1 MIKIQLLGPDGVFNN
16 TLIDDDCKHLLDYQW
31 WAHRAQDGSKVYAS
45 RKTFDENGNLLK
57 TYYMHREIT
66 QCPTGLIVDHL
77 NGNALDNRKLNLR
90 VCNNKEN
97 SQNSKRNKKITSRG
111 IKWSKKDGNAAYEA
125 SYVSSGKNRH
135 GGKYLSK
142 EDAILARDLLCIQFC
157 GEFAGVNMPQIFEPL
172 VAIVSIHGTAGLEP
186 YIAEML
192 QNLAE
197 KRIAKSKCD
206 LSENDLK
213 TSLPLFL
220 SVLEKIQTLRNE
232 LESFCNLI

>member
-1 MIKIQLLGPDGVFNN
+1 MIKVPLLGPDGVFNN
-16 TLIDDDCKHLLDYQW
+16 TLIDDDCKYLLEHQW
-31 WAHRAQDGSKVYAS
+31 WAYRPQNGNKVYAI
-45 RKTFDENGNLLK
+45 RKTLDEDGNLIK

-66 QCPTGLIVDHL
+66 ECPAGLTVDHL
-77 NGNALDNRKLNLR
+77 NNNALDNRKLNLR
-90 VCNNKEN
+90 VCNNTEN
-97 SQNSKRNKKITSRG
+97 SQNTKRNKRITSRG
-111 IKWSKKDGNAAYEA
+111 IKWSKKDGNSTYES
-125 SYVSSGKNRH
+125 SYMNAGKKRH
-135 GGKYLSK
+135 GGRYLSK

-157 GEFAGVNMPQIFEPL
+157 GEFAGVNIPQIFEPL

-186 YIAEML
+186 YTAEML

-220 SVLEKIQTLRNE
+220 STLEKIQTLRNE